1 MNIERLLKILKEKHI
16 TRYRLAKLSG
26 ISESAIAR
34 LINEKNK
41 DPKIST
47 VKAIAKALQVD
58 INEII

>member
-1 MNIERLLKILKEKHI
+1 MNIERLLEILKEKHI

-47 VKAIAKALQVD
+47 VQAIAKALQVD

>member
-1 MNIERLLKILKEKHI
+1 MNIERLLEILKEKHI
-16 TRYRLAKLSG
+16 TRYGLAKLAG